1 MILILGVGL
10 VVGRSITRLELF
22 RLYGVGDIRQKLIR
36 LGDMR
41 LWGHRNICLDQWRPC
56 NTRQEL

>member
-1 MILILGVGL
+1 MIVILGVGL

-41 LWGHRNICLDQWRPC
+41 LWGHRNI
-56 NTRQEL
+56 